1 MLKPPLFEWWTY
13 RRLSPRCFSSS
24 KRLCPK
30 FGRKKCLDFIH
41 YILEFIGDIS
51 PTQWIVR
58 YDGGIWWN
66 MDILYLS
73 HVYMII
79 YIYSHCCDNWDSNN
93 TTTLWLKSE
102 AVETSF
108 HGICNPFTWYLSLK
122 MVWCIMMYPQFMAIW
137 MVYKPTFKVGYIDI
151 YHQPNSPTDHPLN

>member
-1 MLKPPLFEWWTY
+1 MLKPPLFESWTY

-79 YIYSHCCDNWDSNN
+79 YIYIPIAVTIEIQTTRLHCDWNQKLWRLHFMESV
-93 TTTLWLKSE
+93 TLLHDIWVWKWFDVS
-102 AVETSF
+102 
-108 HGICNPFTWYLSLK
+108 
-122 MVWCIMMYPQFMAIW
+122 WCIRNLWPFGWFISPLSKW
-137 MVYKPTFKVGYIDI
+137 DI
-151 YHQPNSPTDHPLN
+151 